1 VPPRGAIDD
10 RRDLVEGHSEHVV
23 QHEREPLG
31 RAQRLEDNE
40 QGETHRVGQ
49 QSLVPR
55 VRPVGAV
62 DDQVGHVDAD
72 RLLAPQVA

>member
-10 RRDLVEGHSEHVV
+10 RRDLAEGHSEHVV

-40 QGETHRVGQ
+40 QG
-49 QSLVPR
+49 SLTF
-55 VRPVGAV
+55 
-62 DDQVGHVDAD
+62 
-72 RLLAPQVA
+72 